1 MFGFSGWWLTG
12 LVCLVEVL
20 SMLGFSSYAVLLAPL
35 RDAWGLTNT
44 EAGWIG
50 GSFFAGY
57 TIAVPVLVT
66 LTDRMDPRRIWIAG
80 ALLTVAGNAGFATFA
95 DGFWPA
101 LLFHAIAGTGLA
113 GTYMPGLRLLADRL
127 SGSAQSRAVG
137 FYTASFGIGTAS
149 SYLLADGMASA
160 FSWQLAFAVPA
171 ATSAVAILMVLLFVG
186 PSAPPPKPTTRLLD
200 LRPVLRN
207 RDSVAYSI
215 AYFAHSFELYTIRA
229 WIISF
234 LAFSGGSVF
243 AGGAFA
249 PAKVA
254 FAMAVLGIF
263 SILLGAESS
272 IRFGRKRTV
281 AVLMSLSSATGI
293 LLGLSYQI
301 YEVAVVAAL
310 IYGMVL
316 TSESASVTAGALG
329 NADPKLRGATI
340 AVHSMIGF
348 AGGIFGPAV
357 FGAVLDLAGGTD
369 TATAWII
376 AYAVLGTI
384 TLIGPLSM
392 VLLRPADLQ
401 GDGAFRQARAARS
414 ASSRAR

>member
-12 LVCLVEVL
+12 LICTVQVL
-20 SMLGFSSYAVLLAPL
+20 TMLGFSAYPVLLAPL
-35 RDAWGLTNT
+35 RDAWGLTNA

-57 TIAVPVLVT
+57 TVAVPVLVT
-66 LTDRMDPRRIWIAG
+66 LTDRMDPRRIWISG
-80 ALLTVAGNAGFATFA
+80 ALLAVVGNAGFAALA
-95 DGFWPA
+95 DGFWSA
-101 LLFHAIAGTGLA
+101 LLLHAVAGAGLA

-149 SYLLADGMASA
+149 SYLLADWMAEA
-160 FSWQLAFAVPA
+160 FAWQLAFAVPA
-171 ATSAVAILMVLLFVG
+171 AASAIAVLMVLLSIR
-186 PSAPPPKPTTRLLD
+186 PSAPPPQPTTRLLD

-207 RDSVAYSI
+207 RHSMAYSI

-234 LAFSGGSVF
+234 LAFSGGGVF
-243 AGGAFA
+243 GGAFA

-281 AVLMSLSSATGI
+281 AVLMSLSAATGI
-293 LLGLSYQI
+293 LLGLSYQV

-357 FGAVLDLAGGTD
+357 FGAVLDLAGGTG
-369 TATAWII
+369 TAVAWIT
-376 AYAVLGTI
+376 AYVVLGTV
-384 TLIGPLSM
+384 TLIGPLSIL
-392 VLLRPADLQ
+392 LLRPADLE
-401 GDGAFRQARAARS
+401 GDGTFRRDRAARS
-414 ASSRAR
+414 ASCRAR

>member
-12 LVCLVEVL
+12 LICAVQVL
-20 SMLGFSSYAVLLAPL
+20 TMLGFSAYPVLLAPL
-35 RDAWGLTNT
+35 RDAWGLTNA
-44 EAGWIG
+44 EAGSIG

-57 TIAVPVLVT
+57 TVAVPVLVT

-80 ALLTVAGNAGFATFA
+80 ALLAVAGNAGFAALA

-101 LLFHAIAGTGLA
+101 LLLHAVAGAGLA

-127 SGSAQSRAVG
+127 SGSAQPRAVG

-149 SYLLADGMASA
+149 SYLLADWMAEA

-171 ATSAVAILMVLLFVG
+171 AASAIAVLLVLLFIS
-186 PSAPPPKPTTRLLD
+186 PSAPPPQPTTHLLD

-207 RDSVAYSI
+207 RHSVAYSI

-234 LAFSGGSVF
+234 LAFSGGGVF
-243 AGGAFA
+243 GGAFA

-254 FAMAVLGIF
+254 FVMAVLGIF

-281 AVLMSLSSATGI
+281 AVLMSLSAATGI

-357 FGAVLDLAGGTD
+357 FGTVLDLAGGTD

-376 AYAVLGTI
+376 AYTVLGTV

-392 VLLRPADLQ
+392 LLLRPAELE

-414 ASSRAR
+414 ASSRTR